1 MASVLKF
8 FPNTSEPFGPLINI
22 MVRLHPL
29 DEVRLRNLRR
39 DIYAPRIN
47 DNKIPQLEIIRQLGT
62 SNITFIR
69 ESLSNITRTQS
80 GFEIAL
86 SNPFLVDRSIHFSLH
101 MLAYAP
107 ELKIM
112 RKRVQ
117 NTLKDIVVIDKK
129 EKISTHEHIFSV
141 GNYHWAKDTK
151 ILFKSSI
158 PPEEGDSW
166 LNHAKQ
172 QCYKR
177 LKPVTAIGLTLMIFK
192 RSYHFRGYDSR
203 GPIWQTVPV
212 REMLDSEIVYEEFPF
227 QGKGPII
234 AFDPNRRI

>member
-8 FPNTSEPFGPLINI
+8 FPNTSEPFGPLVNI
-22 MVRLHPL
+22 MVRLHAL
-29 DEVRLRNLRR
+29 DEVRLRNIRR

-47 DNKIPQLEIIRQLGT
+47 DENIPQLEILRHLGT
-62 SNITFIR
+62 SKIEFIR

-80 GFEIAL
+80 RFEIAL
-86 SNPFLVDRSIHFSLH
+86 SNPFLVDRSIHFSLN

-107 ELKIM
+107 DLKIM
-112 RKRVQ
+112 RKRAQ
-117 NTLKDIVVIDKK
+117 DTLKDIVVIDKK

-141 GNYHWAKDTK
+141 ENFHWSKDVK
-151 ILFKSSI
+151 ILLKSAI
-158 PPEEGDSW
+158 PPEERESW

-177 LKPVTAIGLTLMIFK
+177 LKPVTATGLTLMILK
-192 RSYHFRGYDSR
+192 RRYHYEGYDSR
-203 GPIWQTVPV
+203 GAIWRNVTI
-212 REMLDSEIVYEEFPF
+212 REMLQSDIIYEEFPF

-234 AFDPNRRI
+234 AFDPNRR